1 MPMSPK
7 QPMMN
12 SAPSRPQGQQLGV
25 GSLMSPAFQ
34 NRDKSGY
41 EPLAQAS
48 PANLMGE
55 QFQNRDR
62 SGYQPLMAEAKSMY
76 PNFGQPN
83 QNNIAALRDMLS
95 NAPAGAPVPQQ
106 SAPPSEQQAASTNPM
121 GDEIENYFRQML
133 GGQDGM

>member
-1 MPMSPK
+1 MPMNPK

-12 SAPSRPQGQQLGV
+12 SAPSRPQGQLGV

-34 NRDKSGY
+34 NRDRSGY
-41 EPLAQAS
+41 EPLQQAS
-48 PANLMGE
+48 PANLMSE
-55 QFQNRDR
+55 EFRNRDR
-62 SGYQPLMAEAKSMY
+62 SGYQPLMAQSKTMY
-76 PNFGQPN
+76 PQFGQPN

-95 NAPAGAPVPQQ
+95 NAGAGAPVQQQ
-106 SAPPSEQQAASTNPM
+106 SAPQQAQSTNPM